1 VPLSRKAWF
10 VVNTQPH
17 KEALAIANL
26 ANQGFTTYCPLVR
39 RRIRHARRSR
49 DVLRPL
55 FPGYVFVE
63 SAFDK
68 SAWRPLLSTFGV
80 RSLVRSGDEP
90 SRLDPRFIEALRA
103 RENDGVIVAPAS
115 PYREGQQIRIV
126 EGPFDGTV
134 ATILALDEKDR
145 LIVLMDVLNRPVRVR
160 LDARQISTA

>member
-1 VPLSRKAWF
+1 MTLLRNAWF

-26 ANQGFTTYCPLVR
+26 TNQGFATYCPVVR
-39 RRIRHARRSR
+39 RRIRHARQFR

-63 SAFDK
+63 SAFEK

-80 RSLVRSGDEP
+80 RSLVRSGDNP
-90 SRLDPRFIEALRA
+90 SWLDPRFIDALRA
-103 RENDGVIVAPAS
+103 REKDGAIVAPAS

-126 EGPFDGTV
+126 EGPFDGKV
-134 ATILALDEKDR
+134 ATILSLDEKDR
-145 LIVLMDVLNRPVRVR
+145 LIVLMDILNRPVRVR

>member
-1 VPLSRKAWF
+1 MPLSRNAWF

-17 KEALAIANL
+17 KEALAITNL
-26 ANQGFTTYCPLVR
+26 ANQGFATYCPLVR

-90 SRLDPRFIEALRA
+90 SRLDSRFIEALRA
-103 RENDGVIVAPAS
+103 REEDGVIVGPAS

-126 EGPFDGTV
+126 DGPFDGTV
-134 ATILALDEKDR
+134 ATILSLDEKDR
-145 LIVLMDVLNRPVRVR
+145 LIVLMDILNRPVRVR